1 MTAFDCRCLP
11 VTKANQCSKEI
22 DPVML
27 QAAQAQA
34 QAQQEAEGRLD
45 TGAGRD

>member
-1 MTAFDCRCLP
+1 
-11 VTKANQCSKEI
+11 
-22 DPVML
+22 ML

-34 QAQQEAEGRLD
+34 QDEDKAEAEARTGRLD